1 MPIYDIRFKPS
12 VEKDLRRLPSKV
24 VQRIMER
31 IEALGAAPLGRG
43 ATKLSGSKALYRVRV
58 GRYRIVYEV
67 DSADGQ
73 VIVHYV
79 RHRRDAYR
87 TL

>member
-12 VEKDLRRLPSKV
+12 VEKDLRRLPGQV

-43 ATKLSGSKALYRVRV
+43 ATKLSGSKVLYRVRM

-73 VIVHYV
+73 VIVFH
-79 RHRRDAYR
+79 HI
-87 TL
+87 

>member
-12 VEKDLRRLPSKV
+12 VEKDLRRLPGQV

-43 ATKLSGSKALYRVRV
+43 ATAMRTVVKCPPAPRREARDSVCYTCLWHKV
-58 GRYRIVYEV
+58 G
-67 DSADGQ
+67 
-73 VIVHYV
+73 
-79 RHRRDAYR
+79 
-87 TL
+87 